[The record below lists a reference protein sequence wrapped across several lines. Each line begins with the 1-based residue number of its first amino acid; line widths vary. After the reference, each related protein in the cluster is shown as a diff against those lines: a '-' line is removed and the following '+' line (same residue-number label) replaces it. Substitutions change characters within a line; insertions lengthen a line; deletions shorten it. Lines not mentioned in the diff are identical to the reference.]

1 MDMQGMMALFS
12 QNPQALLQ
20 RYNVPQEFVNNP
32 NGAIQYLMNTGRLTQ
47 AQYNQAAMMSR
58 QMQNNPMFSRLFQ
71 R

>member
-1 MDMQGMMALFS
+1 MMALFS

-58 QMQNNPMFSRLFQ
+58 QMQNKPMFSRLFQ

>member
-1 MDMQGMMALFS
+1 MLALFS

-20 RYNVPQEFVNNP
+20 KYNVPQEFVNNP